1 MLKKD
6 GLGKMF
12 QIQKRMVLHK
22 FFTSILSTFFL
33 HWVKDREE
41 CKIPPTKFVKFLQN
55 TFLSILVVFVVF
67 NL

>member
-41 CKIPPTKFVKFLQN
+41 CKIPPTKICEISPKYFFKYSG
-55 TFLSILVVFVVF
+55 SICSL
-67 NL
+67 